1 MKYCKNCKIKVDSD
15 KDYCPLCFRELSG
28 EGSSDTQLFAERKA
42 NEHSNERNDILTK
55 IFVFMTICVVSIC
68 LITNLLID
76 PSVLWSL
83 SVVSGALYVWILVS
97 HTIISRRGVFEKML
111 FQVLAVMFILW
122 TSSKISPTHDWLQQ
136 YVYPSVSL
144 SVLTVMLMIILIKKD
159 KSWLLSFFT
168 ISILLGTASVVILF
182 NYDSFKILNLINIVY
197 AGLLVIAYV
206 IFGGKVIKQQ
216 FTKIFHL

>member
-97 HTIISRRGVFEKML
+97 HTIISRRGIFEKVL
-111 FQVLAVMFILW
+111 FQVLSIMFILW
-122 TSSKISPTHDWLQQ
+122 TSSEISPTHDWLQQ

-197 AGLLVIAYV
+197 AALLVIAYV

>member
-42 NEHSNERNDILTK
+42 NELSNERNDILTK

-97 HTIISRRGVFEKML
+97 HTIISRRGIFEKVL
-111 FQVLAVMFILW
+111 FQVLAIMFILW
-122 TSSKISPTHDWLQQ
+122 TSSEISPTHDWLQQ

-159 KSWLLSFFT
+159 KPWLL
-168 ISILLGTASVVILF
+168 
-182 NYDSFKILNLINIVY
+182 
-197 AGLLVIAYV
+197 
-206 IFGGKVIKQQ
+206 
-216 FTKIFHL
+216 

>member
-28 EGSSDTQLFAERKA
+28 EGASDTQLFAERKV
-42 NEHSNERNDILTK
+42 NEHSNERNNILTK

-97 HTIISRRGVFEKML
+97 HTIISRRGIFEKVL
-111 FQVLAVMFILW
+111 FQVLAIMFILW
-122 TSSKISPTHDWLQQ
+122 TSSEISPTHDWLQQ

-197 AGLLVIAYV
+197 AALLVIAYV